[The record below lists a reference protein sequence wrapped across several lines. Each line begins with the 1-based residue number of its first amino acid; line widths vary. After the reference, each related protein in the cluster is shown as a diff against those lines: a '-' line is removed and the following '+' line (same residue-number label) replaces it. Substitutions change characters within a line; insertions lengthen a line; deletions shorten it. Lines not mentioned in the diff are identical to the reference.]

1 MSAFSIDRERC
12 RHALDVRLRRSG
24 SDCNSEPAVPSHKCV
39 ADRGSRLGAALH
51 RWRSVATFFPGTLLA
66 TLFLTACISRAAGAQ
81 APDASVSQSRDE
93 PHAQRI
99 VSLAPNL
106 TELVFAAGAGDRIVG
121 TPQYSDY
128 PQAARSIPRIGD
140 AFRFD
145 FERVLALRPDVV
157 LAWEPGTP
165 AAVVERLRALQLR
178 VVTIATWHIADIPQ
192 AVRELGRIAGTTSQA
207 ARAAA
212 TFESDIAALR
222 RQYGGRA
229 PISVFLQV
237 NDQPLYT
244 VNGKQIMSEII
255 GLCGGRN
262 VFGDLNDLAPQV
274 GVEAVLAADPQAII
288 STGNPDAAA
297 FKQWQHWPR
306 LKAVSAG
313 NLFTLPPD
321 DLARSTTRV
330 AAGAAAMCRTLET
343 ARQHLGLSN

>member
-1 MSAFSIDRERC
+1 MSAFVMDPASRSCQLFTDCGDGSNPVTR
-12 RHALDVRLRRSG
+12 RRSTFRAG
-24 SDCNSEPAVPSHKCV
+24 ALLACLFLAASFQAAAGQSPDATSQSSSEP
-39 ADRGSRLGAALH
+39 R
-51 RWRSVATFFPGTLLA
+51 
-66 TLFLTACISRAAGAQ
+66 
-81 APDASVSQSRDE
+81 
-93 PHAQRI
+93 AQRI

-106 TELVFAAGAGDRIVG
+106 TELMFAAGAGDRIVG

-128 PQAARSIPRIGD
+128 PAAARSIPRIGD

-165 AAVVERLRALQLR
+165 VAVVERLKALKLH
-178 VVTIATWHIADIPQ
+178 VVTIATWHIADIPR

-222 RQYGGRA
+222 GEYGGRA
-229 PISVFLQV
+229 PVSVFLQV

-244 VNGKQIMSEII
+244 VNGKQIMSEIL

-262 VFGDLNDLAPQV
+262 VFADLNDLAPQV
-274 GVEAVLAADPQAII
+274 GVEAVLAADPQVIV
-288 STGNPDAAA
+288 STGNPDSAA
-297 FKQWQHWPR
+297 FRQWQHWPR

-313 NLFTLPPD
+313 NLFTVPPD

-343 ARQHLGLSN
+343 ARQRLGLSN